1 MDQITKIYVKEL
13 KNNHSTHDETLNL
26 IKKIRQGDE
35 KARDLLISNYLL
47 AVVKIANQF
56 SFTGIPLGDLI
67 SEGNIGLMTAIEK
80 FEPGKGNFYTY
91 AEYWIKQAIRRNC
104 YFKKGVVKLPENVIE
119 LMRSD
124 RWKGLNYRE
133 FSIDLP
139 NDEGD
144 SMAESIAD
152 TSDYDPFTNKEESAA
167 LKNKVER
174 ILSFLHSRDAE
185 IVKACYGIDR
195 EEPMEIPEVA
205 ELFNLSTTRICQ
217 ILRSS
222 IKKIRID
229 YNNLPEAKVKEVE
242 IVSAKYGTEDNSVD
256 VTDKVVDLYL
266 ANEIV
271 KSGNKLGGD
280 PCPGIIKALTVQYIY
295 QETLLVKTFSEGS
308 IVKF

>member
-1 MDQITKIYVKEL
+1 MDQLTKIYVKEL
-13 KNNHSTHDETLNL
+13 KNNHSNHEETLEL
-26 IKKIRQGDE
+26 IKKTRQGDE
-35 KARDLLISNYLL
+35 DARNLLISNYLL
-47 AVVKIANQF
+47 SVVKIANQF
-56 SFTGIPLGDLI
+56 TFTGIPLGDLI

-104 YFKKGVVKLPENVIE
+104 YFKKGVVRLPENVIE

-124 RWKGLNYRE
+124 RWKGPNYRE

-144 SMAESIAD
+144 SMSESIPD
-152 TSDYDPFTNKEESAA
+152 TSDFDPFNKKEESSIM
-167 LKNKVER
+167 KNKVER

-195 EEPMEIPEVA
+195 EEPMEIPKVA

-229 YNNLPEAKVKEVE
+229 YNSLPEAKVKEVE
-242 IVSAKYGTEDNSVD
+242 IVSAKYGTEDQSMD
-256 VTDKVVDLYL
+256 VTDKVLDLYL

-271 KSGNKLGGD
+271 KSNNKLGGD
-280 PCPGIIKALTVQYIY
+280 PCPGIVKALTIQYIY
-295 QETLLVKTFSEGS
+295 QNSLLIKVFPEGS
-308 IVKF
+308 VVKF

>member
-1 MDQITKIYVKEL
+1 MDQLTKIYVKEL
-13 KNNHSTHDETLNL
+13 KNNHSNHEETLKL
-26 IKKIRQGDE
+26 IEKTRQGDE
-35 KARDLLISNYLL
+35 AARNLLISNYLL

-56 SFTGIPLGDLI
+56 SFTGIHLGDLI
-67 SEGNIGLMTAIEK
+67 AEGNIGLMTAIEK

-104 YFKKGVVKLPENVIE
+104 CFKKRVVRLPENVIE
-119 LMRSD
+119 LMKSD
-124 RWKGLNYRE
+124 RWKGPNYIE

-144 SMAESIAD
+144 SMSESILD
-152 TSDYDPFTNKEESAA
+152 TSEFDPFIRKEESAA
-167 LKNKVER
+167 IKNKVER

-195 EEPMEIPEVA
+195 EEPMEIVKVA

-217 ILRSS
+217 IMRNS

-229 YNNLPEAKVKEVE
+229 YNNLPEVNTKRVE
-242 IVSAKYGTEDNSVD
+242 IVSAKYGTEDKFID

-271 KSGNKLGGD
+271 KSGNRLGGD
-280 PCPGIIKALTVQYIY
+280 PCPGIVKVLTVQYIY
-295 QETLLVKTFSEGS
+295 QDSLLVKSFSEGS
-308 IVKF
+308 VIKF